1 MTLLVGTTKRMD
13 AGHGGD
19 IKATWAGLTGSV
31 MICVAAEI
39 EASRGKK
46 RGVDKTVTGILRRQG
61 GGEGERGARVA
72 SVYATTRVAHIS
84 CSSRVLFKS
93 RPHSRE

>member
-13 AGHGGD
+13 AGNGGD

-39 EASRGKK
+39 QASRGKK

-61 GGEGERGARVA
+61 EGKRGARGA
-72 SVYATTRVAHIS
+72 RPFIHPMTRAVRIHIS
-84 CSSRVLFKS
+84 C
-93 RPHSRE
+93 